1 MRGPHHRRAIGL
13 SVAPRALPIVLPMA
27 LLAAIATA
35 FAAAFATTLALPG
48 EARAQLPQP
57 TQGGAEPPAVAP
69 APQRGVG
76 DRAELEAFIDGVMAG
91 QLRRQ
96 HVAGATVSV
105 VKDGKLLFA
114 KGYGYSD
121 VEKRKPV
128 DSATTLFR
136 IGSVSKLFTWTAVM
150 QLVEEGKLDLDTDV
164 NKYLDFKIP
173 DTYPQPITL
182 RHLLTH
188 TPGFEEDSRG
198 IISDDTADAVPISK
212 WLPEHIPTRVRPPG
226 VYSAY
231 SNYGATLAGYIV
243 ERASGMPW
251 EEYVEKRILEP
262 LGMTHTSA
270 RQPLPASLADDMSVG
285 YKYAKGGFTPKKFEI
300 VVGGPPAGSISS
312 TATDMAT
319 FMLAHL
325 GGGAV
330 DGKRILSEATTA
342 RMHERTFGHD
352 PRLAGWALGFYENK
366 THGLRLIGHG
376 GDTQWFH
383 SDMMLLPSENTGI
396 FVSYNTDRGG
406 QLSFGPFVE
415 AFLDHYYPAPTPVV
429 AFPSDAVEEARR
441 VAGVYQANRMS
452 YTTWQKAA
460 ALAGGTTVGADKDG
474 ALLIGSSGELERYVP
489 VGPLLYREALG
500 HEMVSFKA
508 DSSGQVDHA
517 FMSNAPMMA
526 FIKVPWYGAP
536 KLHLFILGLATV
548 VFVGVIVAGARR
560 LFRRWFGD
568 PLPGDAMPGRGFLV
582 GLALANVAFVVAL
595 GILISNI
602 EALLLGSGTGMKV
615 ALVFPVIGAILTI
628 VALVVAVLQ
637 WRKGTGTKSFRIR
650 YDIVVALALLFM
662 WSLNYWNLLGWRV

>member
-1 MRGPHHRRAIGL
+1 MRGPRHRRAIGF
-13 SVAPRALPIVLPMA
+13 SATPIVL
-27 LLAAIATA
+27 L
-35 FAAAFATTLALPG
+35 AAFATTLALPSG
-48 EARAQLPQP
+48 ARAQLPQP

-69 APQRGVG
+69 APQRGVR
-76 DRAELEAFIDGVMAG
+76 DSAELESFIDGVMAG
-91 QLRRQ
+91 QLERQ

-114 KGYGYSD
+114 KGYGYSN
-121 VEKRKPV
+121 VGKRTPV
-128 DSATTLFR
+128 DPATTLFR
-136 IGSVSKLFTWTAVM
+136 VGSVSKLFTWTAVM
-150 QLVEEGKLDLDTDV
+150 QLVEAGKLDLDTDV

-182 RHLLTH
+182 RNLLTH

-198 IISDDTADAVPISK
+198 IISDDPADAVPISK
-212 WLPEHIPTRVRPPG
+212 WLPEHIPARVRPPG
-226 VYSAY
+226 TYSAY

-251 EEYVEKRILEP
+251 EEYVEKHILEP
-262 LGMTHTSA
+262 LAMNHTSP
-270 RQPLPASLADDMSVG
+270 RQPLPAALANDMSEG
-285 YKYAKGGFTPKKFEI
+285 YKYQSGGFTPKKFEI

-352 PRLAGWALGFYENK
+352 PRLAGWALGFYEQN

-383 SDMMLLPSENTGI
+383 SDLMLLPSEKTGI

-415 AFLDHYYPAPTPVV
+415 AFLDHYYPTPVPVV
-429 AFPSDAVEEARR
+429 ALPSDAVQEAQR
-441 VAGVYQANRMS
+441 VAGVYRVNRMS

-460 ALAGGTTVGADKDG
+460 GLAGGTTVGVDKDG
-474 ALLIGSSGELERYVP
+474 VLLIGSGGDLERYVP
-489 VGPLLYREALG
+489 VGPLLYRAALG
-500 HEMVSFKA
+500 DEMVAFKA
-508 DSSGQVDHA
+508 DSSGRIDHA
-517 FMSNAPMMA
+517 FMSTTPMMA
-526 FIKVPWYGAP
+526 FQRVPWYGSP

-560 LFRRWFGD
+560 LFRRFFGD
-568 PLPGDAMPGRGFLV
+568 PLPGDKMPGRIFLV
-582 GLALANVAFVVAL
+582 GLALANIAFVVAL
-595 GILISNI
+595 GTLISNI
-602 EALLLGSGTGMKV
+602 EALLLGNGTGMKV
-615 ALVFPVIGAILTI
+615 ALVFPVIGAILTV
-628 VALVVAVLQ
+628 VALVVAVQQ

>member
-1 MRGPHHRRAIGL
+1 MRGPHHRRGIGF
-13 SVAPRALPIVLPMA
+13 AATFMALPIA
-27 LLAAIATA
+27 LLAA
-35 FAAAFATTLALPG
+35 FAATLAYPS
-48 EARAQLPQP
+48 AVPAQLPQP
-57 TQGGAEPPAVAP
+57 TQTGAEPPAVAP
-69 APQRGVG
+69 APQRGVR
-76 DRAELEAFIDGVMAG
+76 DSAELEAFIDGVMAG

-105 VKDGKLLFA
+105 VKGGKLLLS
-114 KGYGYSD
+114 KGYGYSN
-121 VEKRKPV
+121 VEKRTPV
-128 DSATTLFR
+128 DPATTLFR

-182 RHLLTH
+182 RNLLTH

-198 IISDDTADAVPISK
+198 IISDDPAAAVPISK
-212 WLPEHIPTRVRPPG
+212 WLPEHIPARVRPPG
-226 VYSAY
+226 TYSAY

-243 ERASGMPW
+243 ERASGVSW
-251 EEYVEKRILEP
+251 EEYVEKHILEP
-262 LGMTHTSA
+262 LGMNHTSP
-270 RQPLPASLADDMSVG
+270 RQPLPASLASDMSEG
-285 YKYAKGGFTPKKFEI
+285 YKYQKGGFTPKKFEI

-312 TATDMAT
+312 TASDMAT

-352 PRLAGWALGFYENK
+352 PRLAGWALGFYEQN

-383 SDMMLLPSENTGI
+383 SDMMLIPSENTGI

-415 AFLDHYYPAPTPVV
+415 AFLDHYYPTSIPVA
-429 AFPSDAVEEARR
+429 AFPSDAVEEAQR
-441 VAGVYQANRMS
+441 VAGVYRVNRMS

-460 ALAGGTTVGADKDG
+460 GLAGGTTIGADKDG
-474 ALLIGSSGELERYVP
+474 ALLIGSGGDLERYVP

-500 HEMVSFKA
+500 NGLVAFKA

-517 FMSNAPMMA
+517 FMSTTPMMA
-526 FIKVPWYGAP
+526 FQRVPWYGSP

-548 VFVGVIVAGARR
+548 VFVGVIVAAARR

-568 PLPGDAMPGRGFLV
+568 PLPGDKMPGRIFLV
-582 GLALANVAFVVAL
+582 GLALANIAFVVAL
-595 GILISNI
+595 GTLISNI

-615 ALVFPVIGAILTI
+615 ALIFPVVGAILTI
-628 VALVVAVLQ
+628 VALVVAVQQ

>member
-1 MRGPHHRRAIGL
+1 MRGPHHRRAIGF
-13 SVAPRALPIVLPMA
+13 SAATVA
-27 LLAAIATA
+27 LLAA
-35 FAAAFATTLALPG
+35 FAATLAYPG
-48 EARAQLPQP
+48 AAAAQLPQP
-57 TQGGAEPPAVAP
+57 TQGVAEPSVVAP
-69 APQRGVG
+69 APERGVR

-121 VEKRKPV
+121 VEKRQPV
-128 DSATTLFR
+128 DPATTLFR

-150 QLVEEGKLDLDTDV
+150 QLVEQGKLDLDTDI
-164 NKYLDFKIP
+164 NEYLDFKIP
-173 DTYPQPITL
+173 DTYEQPITL
-182 RHLLTH
+182 RHLMTH

-198 IISDDTADAVPISK
+198 LISDDSSDLQPMSE
-212 WLPEHIPTRVRPPG
+212 WLPKHIPARVRPPG

-243 ERASGMPW
+243 QRAAGMSW
-251 EEYVEKRILEP
+251 EDYTDKYILEP
-262 LGMTHTSA
+262 LGMSHTTA
-270 RQPLPASLADDMSVG
+270 HQPLPPALKDDMSAG
-285 YKYAKGGFTPKKFEI
+285 YKYAGGSFRPKKFE
-300 VVGGPPAGSISS
+300 VVLRGPPAGSISS
-312 TATDMAT
+312 SAEDMAL

-330 DGKRILSEATTA
+330 DGKRILGEATTA

-352 PRLAGWALGFYENK
+352 PRLPGWALGFYEQT

-383 SDMMLLPSENTGI
+383 SDLMLIPSENTGI

-415 AFLDHYYPAPTPVV
+415 AFLDHYYPTPTPVA

-441 VAGVYQANRMS
+441 VAGTYRANRMS

-460 ALAGGTTVGADKDG
+460 GLAGGTAIAADKDG
-474 ALLIGSSGELERYVP
+474 ALLVGSGSGLDRYVP
-489 VGPLLYREALG
+489 VGPMLYRQELG
-500 HEMVSFKA
+500 HELLSFGA
-508 DSSGQVDHA
+508 DSSGSVEHA
-517 FMSNAPMMA
+517 FMSNVPMMV
-526 FIKVPWYGAP
+526 FDRVSWYGAS
-536 KLHLFILGLATV
+536 KLHLCILGLATL
-548 VFVGVIVAGARR
+548 VFVGVIVAGIRR
-560 LFRRWFGD
+560 LFRRWFGN
-568 PLPGDAMPGRGFLV
+568 PLPGDAAPGRGFLV
-582 GLALANVAFVVAL
+582 ALALANVAFVVAL
-595 GILISNI
+595 GILISDV
-602 EALLLGSGTGMKV
+602 EALLLGSGTGMKI

-628 VALVVAVLQ
+628 VALVVAVQQ
-637 WRKGTGTKSFRIR
+637 WRKGVGTRGFRIR

>member
-1 MRGPHHRRAIGL
+1 MRGPHHRRAIGF
-13 SVAPRALPIVLPMA
+13 STTT
-27 LLAAIATA
+27 TA
-35 FAAAFATTLALPG
+35 FLAAFATMLAHPS
-48 EARAQLPQP
+48 AAPAQLPQP
-57 TQGGAEPPAVAP
+57 TQTGAEAAAVAP
-69 APQRGVG
+69 APQRGVH

-121 VEKRKPV
+121 VDKRKPV
-128 DSATTLFR
+128 DRATTLFR

-150 QLVEEGKLDLDTDV
+150 QLVEAGKLDLDTDV

-182 RHLLTH
+182 RNLLTH

-198 IISDDTADAVPISK
+198 IISDDSSDLEPLSK
-212 WLPEHIPTRVRPPG
+212 WLPAHMPARVRPPG
-226 VYSAY
+226 TYSAY

-251 EEYVEKRILEP
+251 QEYIEQRILQP
-262 LGMTHTSA
+262 LGMNHTSP
-270 RQPLPASLADDMSVG
+270 RQPLPASLTPDMSVG
-285 YKYAKGGFTPKKFEI
+285 YKYAGGRFMPKKFEF
-300 VVGGPPAGSISS
+300 VLGGPPAGSVSS

-330 DGKRILSEATTA
+330 DGKRILSEATTD
-342 RMHERTFGHD
+342 RMHTRVFGHD
-352 PRLAGWALGFYENK
+352 PRIAGWALGFYEQN

-383 SDMMLLPSENTGI
+383 SDLMLIPSENVGI

-406 QLSFGPFVE
+406 QLSSGPFLE
-415 AFLDHYYPAPTPVV
+415 AFLDHYYPTPIPV
-429 AFPSDAVEEARR
+429 AVFPSNAVEQARH
-441 VAGVYQANRMS
+441 VTGVYRANRMS

-460 ALAGGTTVGADKDG
+460 GLAGGTTIGADKDG
-474 ALLIGSSGELERYVP
+474 ALLVSSGGDVERYVP

-500 HEMVSFKA
+500 HDLLAFKA
-508 DSSGQVDHA
+508 DSSSGDVEHA
-517 FMSNAPMMA
+517 FMSTAPMMA
-526 FIKVPWYGAP
+526 LQRVPWYGSP
-536 KLHLFILGLATV
+536 KLHLLILGLATA
-548 VFVGVIVAGARR
+548 VFVGVVVAGARR
-560 LFRRWFGD
+560 LYRRWFGD
-568 PLPGDAMPGRGFLV
+568 PLPGDALPGRKYLV
-582 GLALANVAFVVAL
+582 GLAIANIVFVVAL
-595 GILISNI
+595 GFLVSDV
-602 EALLLGSGTGMKV
+602 EALLLGNGTGMKV

-628 VALVVAVLQ
+628 VALVVAVQQ
-637 WRKGTGTKSFRIR
+637 WRKGTGTNGFRIR
-650 YDIVVALALLFM
+650 YDIVVALGLLFM